1 MASEQIEIIMTQAR
15 QLSPEDRLKL
25 LNRLKES
32 VTNGEESGEQ
42 PELAVG
48 TPDKSV
54 RESTGL
60 VYGRYR
66 DTGRPESTEEDF
78 RLAEWHPTEE
88 ELDGH

>member
-1 MASEQIEIIMTQAR
+1 MASEQIEIIMTQVR
-15 QLSPEDRLKL
+15 QLSPEDRVRL

-32 VTNGEESGEQ
+32 LNNGEENGEQ
-42 PELAVG
+42 PDLVPGAHG
-48 TPDKSV
+48 NSV
-54 RESTGL
+54 REATGL
-60 VYGRYR
+60 VYGKYR